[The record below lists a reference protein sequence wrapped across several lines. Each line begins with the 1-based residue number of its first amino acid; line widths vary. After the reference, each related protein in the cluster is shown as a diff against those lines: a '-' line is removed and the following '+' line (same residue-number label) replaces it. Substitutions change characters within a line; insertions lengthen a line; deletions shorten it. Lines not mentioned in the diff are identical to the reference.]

1 MHDHRP
7 PDMGSSS
14 KDPLPTSTLQR
25 LAAVSGGSTSGSLLD
40 RTRFPLYGN
49 NPARQR
55 GQNGAGTSTLNN
67 GPEIYRIVLHT
78 TGESLWEDLKS
89 LDADLGPGG
98 VPLWSDDDALKV
110 EAGVL
115 VRFLWP
121 ALKHGLRLKFTHP
134 RRLSHHHPFALHLI
148 RMLRGSRTLCLLRL
162 RLRSHTTRPPAR
174 RSPSTG
180 IAKSREASNAAV
192 VVQ

>member
-1 MHDHRP
+1 VWFVIIWLKRAKLPNTGCLIIEVHDHRP
-7 PDMGSSS
+7 PDIGSSS

-25 LAAVSGGSTSGSLLD
+25 LAAASGGSTSGSLLD

-55 GQNGAGTSTLNN
+55 GQNGAGSSTLNN

-89 LDADLGPGG
+89 LDAELGSAG
-98 VPLWSDDDALKV
+98 VPVWSDEDALKV

-115 VRFLWP
+115 VRLLWS
-121 ALKHGLRLKFTHP
+121 ALQRD
-134 RRLSHHHPFALHLI
+134 RRLTQIIACRLSRRRRFA
-148 RMLRGSRTLCLLRL
+148 
-162 RLRSHTTRPPAR
+162 
-174 RSPSTG
+174 
-180 IAKSREASNAAV
+180 
-192 VVQ
+192 